1 MSRKEIVL
9 LVSRAFAAIQ
19 FVTALMEMSYLPARL
34 FSLYR
39 HAGFIGWSNV
49 PLLSS
54 YAITYDRIDILF
66 LFARIIGLLILTA
79 VFWKCGPWVERV
91 VLSRQDASGHT
102 AAG

>member
-19 FVTALMEMSYLPARL
+19 LVSALIEMSVLPSRL

-39 HAGFIGWSNV
+39 HAGFIGV
-49 PLLSS
+49 PTSLPSS

-66 LFARIIGLLILTA
+66 LFARIAGLLILTA

-91 VLSRQDASGHT
+91 VFSEQDVSGRT
-102 AAG
+102 AAD